1 MLSTTKMSSEFEM
14 TKSEL
19 QKAFDII
26 KWGSKDYDEYKNAL
40 STFQKLIENLPKS
53 FELEYSTIRLSDII
67 NAFKIDFN
75 GYDDFKVLVIKE
87 GEYIFLKDNHRNF
100 VITIYY
106 KWMKIV
112 NINFLNTTYNP
123 PWLMRLFI
131 NKAQIKIDYY
141 YEKGIQVKDEDNL

>member
-100 VITIYY
+100 IITIYY

-141 YEKGIQVKDEDNL
+141 YEKGIQVKDEDHL